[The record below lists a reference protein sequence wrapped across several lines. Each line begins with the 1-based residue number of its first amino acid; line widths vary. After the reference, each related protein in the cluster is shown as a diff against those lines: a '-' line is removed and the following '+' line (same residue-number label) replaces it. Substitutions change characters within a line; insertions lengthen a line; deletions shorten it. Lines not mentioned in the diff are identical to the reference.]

1 MVTAIIGNRE
11 FEMSVSSVSSAPP
24 VAAVKPVDVPPP
36 AVKAD
41 DKKPNSNT
49 SDYDDQSSR
58 TAPPPPPAPLP
69 PGQGT
74 RIDQFA

>member
-1 MVTAIIGNRE
+1 
-11 FEMSVSSVSSAPP
+11 MSVSSVSSAPP
-24 VAAVKPVDVPPP
+24 VAPVKPVDVPAPV
-36 AVKAD
+36 VKAD
-41 DKKPNSNT
+41 DKAK
-49 SDYDDQSSR
+49 DYNDQSSR